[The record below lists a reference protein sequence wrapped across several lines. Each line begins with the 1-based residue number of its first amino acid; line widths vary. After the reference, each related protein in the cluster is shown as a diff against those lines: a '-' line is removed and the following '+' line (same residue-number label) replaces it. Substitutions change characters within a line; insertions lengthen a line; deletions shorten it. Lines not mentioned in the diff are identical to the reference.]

1 MKKILINYY
10 AILMMVL
17 FIFYNIVLI
26 NLKIGGLLYQI
37 FMLTFIFLNA
47 TLLIR
52 FRKEIKGKSFVIIV
66 YFLLWLFSK
75 NTLQV
80 LLAISNMIILII
92 IGFMES
98 HVVKVIAIVIAIF
111 VYLFFPVLF
120 FAFLISFGT
129 LNEERERNDIYENT
143 HYYCENHQEA
153 YSYSAGA
160 MDGFHFSIGKHYEIL
175 NINDILYITYQEQ
188 MKKHN
193 KNMKNK

>member
-26 NLKIGGLLYQI
+26 NLRIGGLLYQI

-80 LLAISNMIILII
+80 LFAISNMIILII
-92 IGFMES
+92 IGFMGS
-98 HVVKVIAIVIAIF
+98 HVVKVISIAIAIF
-111 VYLFFPVLF
+111 VYLFFLVLF
-120 FAFLISFGT
+120 FAFLISLGT
-129 LNEERERNDIYENT
+129 LNEERER
-143 HYYCENHQEA
+143 
-153 YSYSAGA
+153 
-160 MDGFHFSIGKHYEIL
+160 KL
-175 NINDILYITYQEQ
+175 
-188 MKKHN
+188 
-193 KNMKNK
+193 